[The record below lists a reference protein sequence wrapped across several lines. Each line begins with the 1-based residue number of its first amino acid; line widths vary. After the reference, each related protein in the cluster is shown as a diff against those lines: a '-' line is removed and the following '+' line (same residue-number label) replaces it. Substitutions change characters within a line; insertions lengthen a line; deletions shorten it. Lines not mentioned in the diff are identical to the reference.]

1 MLLTILLLWCS
12 GTFCGEVSKGVKE
25 YSFEKHREEIVKDLR
40 EDIHK
45 NLHEICYGGKTIGY
59 YYKGA
64 YGTCYVPVVW

>member
-12 GTFCGEVSKGVKE
+12 GTFCAEVSKGVKE

-40 EDIHK
+40 EDIQK

-64 YGTCYVPVVW
+64 YGTCYVPVV

>member
-12 GTFCGEVSKGVKE
+12 GMFCGEVSKSIKE

-40 EDIHK
+40 EDIQK
-45 NLHEICYGGKTIGY
+45 NLHEICYDGKTIGY

-64 YGTCYVPVVW
+64 YGTCYAPVV